1 MGRAAAA
8 VGLGWLLVVPPP
20 GVVAKSIQNMQVK
33 LALSALDVLKAKIR
47 VVAAV
52 SVLLRVLRFV
62 CEKY

>member
-1 MGRAAAA
+1 
-8 VGLGWLLVVPPP
+8 
-20 GVVAKSIQNMQVK
+20 MQVK